1 MSDSYSGQTGRA
13 GNVLLVLASL
23 VVTIA
28 GMKAS
33 AELLVPFLLAT
44 FIAIICSP
52 PLFWLTRHR
61 VPTGLAVAIIIG
73 TLLFTGYLIGNFVG
87 GSVTDFTQ
95 RLPEY
100 QQRLSSELGTIAELA
115 NRFGIEVS
123 SAALKERFDPA
134 AVMGMVSQTLSGLGG
149 VLANTFLILL
159 TVIFILFEVSSLPHK
174 LKVSLSE
181 GSEVSEK
188 LEGFTESVN
197 TYLAIKSW
205 VSLGTGL
212 LVAIWLAIL
221 GVDYPLLWGLLALL
235 FNFVPNIGSI
245 IAAVPA
251 VLLAYIQLGSGS
263 ALAAA
268 AGFLVVNLLM
278 GNVIEP
284 RFMGR
289 GLGLSTLVVFLS
301 LIFWGWLLGPVGML
315 LSVPLT
321 MIVKIAL
328 ESSEQSR
335 WITVLLGPDL
345 PAPEPIAESEPI
357 KLPLEQ

>member
-1 MSDSYSGQTGRA
+1 MTQFESPSPA
-13 GNVLLVLASL
+13 GNVLLVIASL
-23 VVTIA
+23 VITVA

-52 PLFWLTRHR
+52 PLFWLTRHK

-73 TLLFTGYLIGNFVG
+73 VLLLAGYLLGNFVG
-87 GSVTDFTQ
+87 RSVTDFT
-95 RLPEY
+95 RSLPEY
-100 QQRLSSELGTIAELA
+100 QQRLSGEIAALERLA
-115 NRFGIEVS
+115 ERFGVDI
-123 SAALKERFDPA
+123 SAAGLRERFDPSA
-134 AVMGMVSQTLSGLGG
+134 AMGMVSNTLSSLGG
-149 VLANTFLILL
+149 ALTNTFLILM
-159 TVIFILFEVSSLPHK
+159 TVIFMLFEVSGLPHK
-174 LKVSLSE
+174 IKISLSQDS
-181 GSEVSEK
+181 GVLNK

-197 TYLAIKSW
+197 QYLAIKTW

-212 LVAIWLAIL
+212 LVASWLALL

-251 VLLAYIQLGSGS
+251 VMLAFIQLGGGT
-263 ALAAA
+263 AVATA
-268 AGFLVVNLLM
+268 AGYVVVNVVM

-289 GLGLSTLVVFLS
+289 GLGLSTLVVFIS
-301 LIFWGWLLGPVGML
+301 LVFWGWLLGPVGML

-328 ESSEQSR
+328 ESSDQSR
-335 WITVLLGPDL
+335 WIAVLLGPDL
-345 PAPEPIAESEPI
+345 PEELAVPVLTHTAESSGDD
-357 KLPLEQ
+357 